1 MDNEDTDFTAPT
13 DGGADRPIGFWLRA
27 VDRLISREFA
37 EAFAAEE
44 IDRRD
49 WMLLNALSGDVQLPP
64 FADRFVRKGKRLRR
78 LEERGWAEEQGDG
91 SWTLTDEG
99 RQVRARLAETVDG
112 IRSRVAGAVPPEDYA
127 TTIASLE
134 AMARELGWDEW
145 QRMPRGGFGPGR
157 RFGRGPGFGPGIGHG
172 FGPGF
177 GHGFGPGFGPSARHG
192 RGDHECHEAAHGG
205 HHAHHGHHGHHGGR
219 RRGGEGRSAERA
231 FERGF
236 EAGFARGRSG
246 DTA

>member
-112 IRSRVAGAVPPEDYA
+112 IRSRVADAVPPEDYA

-134 AMARELGWDEW
+134 AMARELGWD
-145 QRMPRGGFGPGR
+145 
-157 RFGRGPGFGPGIGHG
+157 
-172 FGPGF
+172 
-177 GHGFGPGFGPSARHG
+177 
-192 RGDHECHEAAHGG
+192 
-205 HHAHHGHHGHHGGR
+205 
-219 RRGGEGRSAERA
+219 
-231 FERGF
+231 
-236 EAGFARGRSG
+236 
-246 DTA
+246 